1 MPRSV
6 SNSIVISL
14 ASEVDGRSAATARVS
29 GGSLACAKARSPAS
43 SEDGDSSEKLPPVR
57 PPPPP
62 TARPP
67 TAPLCASR
75 LQTCTV
81 PVERK
86 KGPVTTLASRAG
98 LRKRA
103 PSPDE
108 ETAQSIAELES
119 SAAAAC
125 EAPDGTVPDE
135 ETAQSIAELESSAA
149 AAWRAITLRLLKPGY
164 RHRSSRAAPDLRRR
178 RRRARARCCAVV
190 GQEAGGEGEVVDG
203 GGDGSS
209 AEGVEQL
216 ALREG
221 VHRDGGALL
230 RGGRDTRAARGD
242 GEGGEGRLARVQR
255 REGVQL
261 QRLTKTIQPLESR
274 SERREGVQLRRVE
287 EEDLAGRG
295 GGQHG
300 VAAADGDAHV
310 REPETVRR
318 LCDVVDNVFFDAAV
332 AKGVRRGSRLEGVQQ
347 LHRREL
353 KDVRPSLEH
362 DQQPRGIHP
371 YAQHG
376 RRKVQLADGGVCPR
390 VEHHEPPRRLSWA
403 GAGADQ
409 CDERRGVEELD
420 HADSTLG
427 A

>member
-81 PVERK
+81 P
-86 KGPVTTLASRAG
+86 
-98 LRKRA
+98 
-103 PSPDE
+103 DE

-125 EAPDGTVPDE
+125 AV
-135 ETAQSIAELESSAA
+135 AA
-149 AAWRAITLRLLKPGY
+149 AAP
-164 RHRSSRAAPDLRRR
+164 APD
-178 RRRARARCCAVV
+178 AAAVV

-261 QRLTKTIQPLESR
+261 Q
-274 SERREGVQLRRVE
+274 RVE

>member
-75 LQTCTV
+75 LQTC
-81 PVERK
+81 
-86 KGPVTTLASRAG
+86 
-98 LRKRA
+98 
-103 PSPDE
+103 
-108 ETAQSIAELES
+108 
-119 SAAAAC
+119 
-125 EAPDGTVPDE
+125 TVPDE

-261 QRLTKTIQPLESR
+261 QR
-274 SERREGVQLRRVE
+274 VE

-318 LCDVVDNVFFDAAV
+318 
-332 AKGVRRGSRLEGVQQ
+332 RLEGVQQ

>member
-81 PVERK
+81 P
-86 KGPVTTLASRAG
+86 
-98 LRKRA
+98 
-103 PSPDE
+103 DE

-125 EAPDGTVPDE
+125 AV
-135 ETAQSIAELESSAA
+135 AA
-149 AAWRAITLRLLKPGY
+149 AAP
-164 RHRSSRAAPDLRRR
+164 APD
-178 RRRARARCCAVV
+178 AAAVV

-261 QRLTKTIQPLESR
+261 QRVEEEDLAGRGGWAGRAAPFSEADATREPQGEMARAARADLRACSVERACSCSASQKRIWPLESR